1 MGNAQKALIMAAG
14 FFLAIALITIA
25 VVMFISAQDA
35 TKAAQNNFSDIQT
48 ELSQT
53 AYTVYDN
60 TVVSGSQVV
69 NALRK
74 FADKEQ
80 FGIQVKTGKNMTGS
94 WYTNVIDIS
103 SPISNN
109 YGSVVS
115 SIPRENINYAAVE
128 AHIDYVNPSGKFKAK
143 IIKDKSNVIRGI
155 EFSQQ

>member
-53 AYTVYDN
+53 AFTVYDN

-80 FGIQVKTGKNMTGS
+80 FGIQVQTGKNPVGS
-94 WYTNVIDIS
+94 WYTNKIDTASPS
-103 SPISNN
+103 SSN
-109 YGSVVS
+109 YGTVIA
-115 SIPRENINYAAVE
+115 SISRDAVTNATLE
-128 AHIDYVNPSGKFKAK
+128 SHVDYVNPSGKFKAR
-143 IIKDKSNVIRGI
+143 IIKDKSNVIRAL
-155 EFSQQ
+155 EFMQQ

>member
-53 AYTVYDN
+53 AFTVYDN

-80 FGIQVKTGKNMTGS
+80 FGIQVQTGKNPVGS
-94 WYTNVIDIS
+94 WYTNKIDTASPSSSNYGTVI
-103 SPISNN
+103 SPIS
-109 YGSVVS
+109 
-115 SIPRENINYAAVE
+115 RDAVTNATLE
-128 AHIDYVNPSGKFKAK
+128 SHVDYVNPSGKFKAR
-143 IIKDKSNVIRGI
+143 IIKDKSNVIRAL
-155 EFSQQ
+155 EFMQQ